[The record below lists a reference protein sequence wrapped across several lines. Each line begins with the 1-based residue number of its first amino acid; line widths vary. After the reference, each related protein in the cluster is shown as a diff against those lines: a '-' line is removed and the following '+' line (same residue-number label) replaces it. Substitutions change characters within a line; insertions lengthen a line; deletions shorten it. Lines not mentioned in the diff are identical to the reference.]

1 MNEAQIIKSYE
12 IARERY
18 AELGIDTDKALET
31 LQKVQISLHCWQTDD
46 VQGFESAGELTGGIQ
61 VNGNYPGKARNI
73 D

>member
-31 LQKVQISLHCWQTDD
+31 LQ
-46 VQGFESAGELTGGIQ
+46 SADFTALLADRRCAGIRI
-61 VNGNYPGKARNI
+61 GRRTHRWHSG
-73 D
+73 